1 MNVREKSDGVAANE
15 TPEQWWAKVPAG
27 ERRLAQELA
36 RMMKKVTATQS
47 IEIRRDGEFIKARF
61 IHILKK
67 PEKGCVSAL
76 AFSGPPD
83 GRLN

>member
-1 MNVREKSDGVAANE
+1 MNTRENSNGVATNE
-15 TPEQWWAKVPAG
+15 TPEQWWARLSGPQ
-27 ERRLAQELA
+27 RRMAQEIAMLTK
-36 RMMKKVTATQS
+36 RVTETQRL
-47 IEIRRDGEFIKARF
+47 EIRAEGEFIKVRF